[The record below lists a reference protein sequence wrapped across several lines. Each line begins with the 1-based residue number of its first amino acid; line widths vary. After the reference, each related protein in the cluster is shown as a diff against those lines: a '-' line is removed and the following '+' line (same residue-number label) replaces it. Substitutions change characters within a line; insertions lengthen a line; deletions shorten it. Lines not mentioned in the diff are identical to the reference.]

1 MVFRHFARE
10 IDPSTTKELEAETE
24 KVASLVTSMS
34 ADRVAVESAAN
45 RAAELAG
52 KLVGEVDSAKYDR
65 ERTQRLLRD
74 IASDGDLISRQG
86 ERTAE
91 QATMTVDSLYIAI
104 AKAGGVNQNT
114 RQAIDALFA
123 QVKNPSAYS
132 APQFAAG
139 MKNVAAT
146 LR

>member
-1 MVFRHFARE
+1 
-10 IDPSTTKELEAETE
+10 
-24 KVASLVTSMS
+24 
-34 ADRVAVESAAN
+34 
-45 RAAELAG
+45 
-52 KLVGEVDSAKYDR
+52 
-65 ERTQRLLRD
+65 
-74 IASDGDLISRQG
+74 
-86 ERTAE
+86 
-91 QATMTVDSLYIAI
+91 VDSLYIAI

-114 RQAIDALFA
+114 RAAIDALFA